1 MSRHSLHLD
10 GVLRRGNQA
19 DSSSVSPEQEQM
31 LKEHMTHSLVPLKLV
46 LTLGYATVIIMAC
59 ACCIAVTMSFFSEST
74 AERTVEHAAAVATR
88 TSLAIA
94 TKLSVG
100 YFKTDSWLTAW
111 INYMAPTLA
120 GKEGTYYGLTN
131 YDASF
136 WAEALLDSFVWGR
149 NRGFDFTTLGLCL
162 CAGEVAHADYI
173 PSEGLVF
180 KVSSREK
187 YLKPTFYIIS
197 KKLATVMKTTT
208 YTYDPDTLEKTRST
222 QYEDLTGGCQ
232 TKPFFKTFSE
242 AKAREYH
249 DYDLQKGAAGMSTTD
264 PDVDGEMQQNVQ
276 FLESDLY
283 GGGDSNITSNVTSA
297 SIMDPFVMTT
307 EAPPVAAELHT
318 DTYMNI
324 SADSVGGSIT
334 FTTGIFQLREDT
346 YNNTKVHVD
355 TLVVSYL
362 RMGLHIFPTIVDEV
376 VSTSGGATVVT
387 VVYRGTTPHTILA
400 SSRRFVATASDLKD
414 LGECS
419 SRVPVPLPDVDIEV
433 CVHIVEDGR
442 REMDS
447 ALEETL
453 LVSAG
458 VFMACIILCAAATHV
473 LFLPL
478 RGVEQNL
485 ARIAQF
491 SFSESDTKISIFS
504 EFATLQIACNKLAAD
519 LRELSL
525 FLPDSVTCGRDLQ
538 IQSPP
543 GSPKVAS
550 PLAPQADKMSLFGLG
565 AGGGGVSGGCTS
577 PRSPMGNG
585 RRSSIDY
592 GVQYRQLIRR
602 NISVVVV
609 SFRRIDVLAAQGQTS
624 AVEAAAAQW
633 LARLASEVH
642 RRSGRIHRTAD
653 STVSVK
659 FNACGRVP
667 DHQRTAADLLA
678 SCLQLWEERDDVVF
692 GASSGLASVGC
703 LGGFARLGH
712 VALGRVLEEA
722 DVLRHLCQPRFCRAL
737 AMREVAL
744 HCEASRAVDRVKFG
758 CESSY
763 TTAFEVLPT
772 SPANSTAGRAYLQ
785 LWDLLLADEPP
796 RPEDALHLIQHD
808 VDAGVPS
815 IVLLADR
822 IQSHKGPLSQFGTH
836 IAQGVTGERSPLHGL
851 PAAHH

>member
-120 GKEGTYYGLTN
+120 GSRGTYYGLTH

-180 KVSSREK
+180 KVSSRTS
-187 YLKPTFYIIS
+187 YLQVSIFARSQSMLTS
-197 KKLATVMKTTT
+197 A
-208 YTYDPDTLEKTRST
+208 YTYDPDTLERTHNT

-249 DYDLQKGAAGMSTTD
+249 DYDLQEQVTPMPTTDAPD
-264 PDVDGEMQQNVQ
+264 PDVDGDSG
-276 FLESDLY
+276 ESDPFS
-283 GGGDSNITSNVTSA
+283 GGDSNSTSEPAT
-297 SIMDPFVMTT
+297 F
-307 EAPPVAAELHT
+307 APRTMAPATIPELHT
-318 DTYMNI
+318 ETHMNI